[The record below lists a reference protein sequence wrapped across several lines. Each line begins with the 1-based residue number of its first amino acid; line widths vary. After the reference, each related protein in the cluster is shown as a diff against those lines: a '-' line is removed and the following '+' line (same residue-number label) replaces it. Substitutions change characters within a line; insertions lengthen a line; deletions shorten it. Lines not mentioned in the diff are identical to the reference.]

1 MLLGNFKSI
10 VDNLSACLDI
20 IVFIMESTLS
30 AQNIRQLLANETPI
44 IDVRAPI
51 EFNQGAMPNAINLPL
66 MNNEERA
73 AVGTCYKQHG
83 SQKAV
88 ELGHQLVKGEIKAH
102 RVAAWRE
109 ACERFPSGFIC
120 CARGGMRSHIV
131 QKWLAEIGIDY
142 PLIEGGY
149 KALRQATIEM
159 TNELV
164 QRPIILI
171 GGCTGNGKTT
181 LVRSLPEG
189 IDLEGFAHHRGSS
202 FGRTVEAQFAQATFE
217 NYLAVDMLK
226 KSPYHS
232 RWVLEDEGRAIGANG
247 LPESLRIQMATA
259 HLVVVDDPF
268 ERRMARLKE
277 EYFDRMTHDFIEAY
291 GEEKGWQEYS
301 DYLHHGLYAI
311 RRRLGAQ
318 RAAELTQLLDNA
330 LAAQKI
336 SANTEVHF
344 SWLSP
349 LLKEYYDPMYRY
361 QLSKKQDKIIYTGS
375 YEEVEQWFANHY
387 IANGQ

>member
-30 AQNIRQLLANETPI
+30 AQNIRRLLANETPI

-361 QLSKKQDKIIYTGS
+361 QLSKKQDRIIYTGS
-375 YEEVEQWFANHY
+375 YEEVEQWFANH
-387 IANGQ
+387 

>member
-375 YEEVEQWFANHY
+375 YEEVEQWFANH
-387 IANGQ
+387 

>member
-202 FGRTVEAQFAQATFE
+202 FGRTIEAQFAQATFE

-259 HLVVVDDPF
+259 HLVVVDDLF

-375 YEEVEQWFANHY
+375 YEEVEQWFANH
-387 IANGQ
+387 

>member
-20 IVFIMESTLS
+20 IVFIMGSMLS

-83 SQKAV
+83 SEKAV

-330 LAAQKI
+330 LAAQKM

-375 YEEVEQWFANHY
+375 YEEVEQWFANH
-387 IANGQ
+387 

>member
-10 VDNLSACLDI
+10 VDNLSAYLDI

-30 AQNIRQLLANETPI
+30 AQNIRRLLANETPI

-259 HLVVVDDPF
+259 HLVVVNDPF

-375 YEEVEQWFANHY
+375 YEEVEQWFANH
-387 IANGQ
+387 

>member
-1 MLLGNFKSI
+1 VLLGNFKSI

-291 GEEKGWQEYS
+291 GEETGWQEYS

-375 YEEVEQWFANHY
+375 YEEVEQWFANH
-387 IANGQ
+387 

>member
-10 VDNLSACLDI
+10 VGNLCACLDI

-375 YEEVEQWFANHY
+375 YEEVEQWFANH
-387 IANGQ
+387 

>member
-142 PLIEGGY
+142 PLVEGGY

-268 ERRMARLKE
+268 EQRMARLKE

-375 YEEVEQWFANHY
+375 YEEVEQWFANH
-387 IANGQ
+387 

>member
-10 VDNLSACLDI
+10 VDNLSAYLDI

-30 AQNIRQLLANETPI
+30 AQNIRRLLANETPI

-375 YEEVEQWFANHY
+375 YEEVEQWFANH
-387 IANGQ
+387 

>member
-20 IVFIMESTLS
+20 IVFIMESTPS

-51 EFNQGAMPNAINLPL
+51 EFNQGAIPNAINLPL

-259 HLVVVDDPF
+259 HLVVVNDPF

-375 YEEVEQWFANHY
+375 YEEVEQWFANH
-387 IANGQ
+387 

>member
-73 AVGTCYKQHG
+73 AVGTCYNQHG

-202 FGRTVEAQFAQATFE
+202 FGRTIEAQFAQATFE

-259 HLVVVDDPF
+259 HLVVVDDLF

-375 YEEVEQWFANHY
+375 YEEVEQWFANH
-387 IANGQ
+387 

>member
-159 TNELV
+159 INELV

-375 YEEVEQWFANHY
+375 YEEVEQWFANH
-387 IANGQ
+387 

>member
-20 IVFIMESTLS
+20 IVFIMESTLT

-375 YEEVEQWFANHY
+375 YEEVEQWFANH
-387 IANGQ
+387 

>member
-10 VDNLSACLDI
+10 VDNLSVCLDI
-20 IVFIMESTLS
+20 IVFIMGSMLS
-30 AQNIRQLLANETPI
+30 AQNIRQLLANEIPI

-83 SQKAV
+83 SEKAV

-259 HLVVVDDPF
+259 RLVVVDDPF

-330 LAAQKI
+330 LAAQKM

-375 YEEVEQWFANHY
+375 YEEVEQWFANH
-387 IANGQ
+387 

>member
-181 LVRSLPEG
+181 LVRS
-189 IDLEGFAHHRGSS
+189 
-202 FGRTVEAQFAQATFE
+202 
-217 NYLAVDMLK
+217 Y
-226 KSPYHS
+226 
-232 RWVLEDEGRAIGANG
+232 
-247 LPESLRIQMATA
+247 
-259 HLVVVDDPF
+259 
-268 ERRMARLKE
+268 
-277 EYFDRMTHDFIEAY
+277 
-291 GEEKGWQEYS
+291 
-301 DYLHHGLYAI
+301 
-311 RRRLGAQ
+311 Q
-318 RAAELTQLLDNA
+318 REL
-330 LAAQKI
+330 I
-336 SANTEVHF
+336 
-344 SWLSP
+344 
-349 LLKEYYDPMYRY
+349 
-361 QLSKKQDKIIYTGS
+361 
-375 YEEVEQWFANHY
+375 
-387 IANGQ
+387 

>member
-30 AQNIRQLLANETPI
+30 AQNIRRLLANETPI

-361 QLSKKQDKIIYTGS
+361 QLSKKQDKIIHTGS
-375 YEEVEQWFANHY
+375 YEEVEQWFANH
-387 IANGQ
+387 

>member
-1 MLLGNFKSI
+1 
-10 VDNLSACLDI
+10 
-20 IVFIMESTLS
+20 MESTLS

-142 PLIEGGY
+142 PLVEGGY

-268 ERRMARLKE
+268 EQRMARLKE
-277 EYFDRMTHDFIEAY
+277 EYFDRMIHDFIEAY

-375 YEEVEQWFANHY
+375 YEEVEQWFANH
-387 IANGQ
+387 

>member
-20 IVFIMESTLS
+20 IVFIMGSMLS

-83 SQKAV
+83 SEKAV

-102 RVAAWRE
+102 RVATWRE

-259 HLVVVDDPF
+259 RLVVVDDPF

-330 LAAQKI
+330 LVAQKM
-336 SANTEVHF
+336 SGNTEVHF

-375 YEEVEQWFANHY
+375 YEEVEQWFANH
-387 IANGQ
+387 

>member
-30 AQNIRQLLANETPI
+30 VQNIRQLLANETPI

-375 YEEVEQWFANHY
+375 YEEVEQWFANH
-387 IANGQ
+387 

>member
-20 IVFIMESTLS
+20 IVFIMGSTLS

-375 YEEVEQWFANHY
+375 YEEVEQWFANH
-387 IANGQ
+387 

>member
-30 AQNIRQLLANETPI
+30 AQNIRRLLANETPI

-375 YEEVEQWFANHY
+375 YEEVEKWFANH
-387 IANGQ
+387 

>member
-1 MLLGNFKSI
+1 VLLGNFKSI

-375 YEEVEQWFANHY
+375 YEEVEQWFANH
-387 IANGQ
+387 

>member
-226 KSPYHS
+226 KSPYYS

-375 YEEVEQWFANHY
+375 YEEVEQWFANH
-387 IANGQ
+387 

>member
-1 MLLGNFKSI
+1 
-10 VDNLSACLDI
+10 
-20 IVFIMESTLS
+20 MESTLS
-30 AQNIRQLLANETPI
+30 AQNIRRLLANETPI

-51 EFNQGAMPNAINLPL
+51 EFHQGAMPNAINLPL

-375 YEEVEQWFANHY
+375 YEEVEQWFANH
-387 IANGQ
+387 

>member
-30 AQNIRQLLANETPI
+30 AQNIRRLLANETPI

-330 LAAQKI
+330 LATQKI

-375 YEEVEQWFANHY
+375 YEEVEQWFANH
-387 IANGQ
+387 

>member
-181 LVRSLPEG
+181 LVRSLPEV

-202 FGRTVEAQFAQATFE
+202 FGRTIEAQFAQATFE

-375 YEEVEQWFANHY
+375 YEEVEQWFANH
-387 IANGQ
+387 

>member
-268 ERRMARLKE
+268 ERRIARLKE

-375 YEEVEQWFANHY
+375 YEEVEQWFANH
-387 IANGQ
+387 

>member
-10 VDNLSACLDI
+10 VDNLSVCLDI
-20 IVFIMESTLS
+20 IVFIMGSMLS

-83 SQKAV
+83 SEKAV

-149 KALRQATIEM
+149 KALRQATIEI

-259 HLVVVDDPF
+259 RLVVVDDPF

-375 YEEVEQWFANHY
+375 YEEVEQWFANH
-387 IANGQ
+387 

>member
-142 PLIEGGY
+142 PLVEGGY

-318 RAAELTQLLDNA
+318 RATELTQLLDNA

-375 YEEVEQWFANHY
+375 YEEVEQWFANH
-387 IANGQ
+387 

>member
-330 LAAQKI
+330 LAVQKI

-375 YEEVEQWFANHY
+375 YEEVEQWFANH
-387 IANGQ
+387 